1 MSELLSAEAASE
13 TGSQASAEQAA
24 RLSSAPLQPLSA
36 EDRDGI
42 RFEIDP
48 FPSDDEEREAILEVR
63 AQLGDAMFDVAAS
76 TDLLKRGVRGQIHKG
91 ADAPAAA
98 IKLVLDGRAEL
109 GLDTILERS
118 LDGSAVLMTELWQ
131 REILAVPDK
140 YGHPVLVE
148 RMLNILP
155 EAVGEATSVE
165 QAVLVNAQVME
176 AAAKR
181 RIANTALVH
190 DSNRYD
196 VSQQAILVD
205 MTGLSVGHMSGK
217 FLEVM
222 TAVGKACNE
231 LYIDTVWR
239 IYIVNA
245 PLLFRVLW
253 GLAQQFMSQV
263 TIDKVQVL
271 GEEDCQE
278 AISRDLGVAVDAL
291 PPWLGGELPAQLLW
305 DVAAEYGGR
314 AEEAERARAAR
325 HRHRTRTRAEAEESS
340 HGDIEEASEPPKESD
355 EEQEEDD
362 GGVGGNHGENGG
374 GGGLLQAAGRLLWA
388 TGAVVALVTGVVLLV
403 AVDAA
408 SRRLRVEIAADG
420 RPIYR

>member
-140 YGHPVLVE
+140 YGHPVLV
-148 RMLNILP
+148 
-155 EAVGEATSVE
+155 
-165 QAVLVNAQVME
+165 
-176 AAAKR
+176 
-181 RIANTALVH
+181 
-190 DSNRYD
+190 
-196 VSQQAILVD
+196 
-205 MTGLSVGHMSGK
+205 
-217 FLEVM
+217 
-222 TAVGKACNE
+222 
-231 LYIDTVWR
+231 
-239 IYIVNA
+239 
-245 PLLFRVLW
+245 
-253 GLAQQFMSQV
+253 
-263 TIDKVQVL
+263 
-271 GEEDCQE
+271 
-278 AISRDLGVAVDAL
+278 
-291 PPWLGGELPAQLLW
+291 
-305 DVAAEYGGR
+305 
-314 AEEAERARAAR
+314 
-325 HRHRTRTRAEAEESS
+325 
-340 HGDIEEASEPPKESD
+340 
-355 EEQEEDD
+355 
-362 GGVGGNHGENGG
+362 
-374 GGGLLQAAGRLLWA
+374 
-388 TGAVVALVTGVVLLV
+388 
-403 AVDAA
+403 
-408 SRRLRVEIAADG
+408 
-420 RPIYR
+420 